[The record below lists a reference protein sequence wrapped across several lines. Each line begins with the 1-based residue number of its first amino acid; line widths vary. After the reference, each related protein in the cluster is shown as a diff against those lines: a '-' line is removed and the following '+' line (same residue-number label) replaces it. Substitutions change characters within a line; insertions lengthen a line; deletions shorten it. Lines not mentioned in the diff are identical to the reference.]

1 MVALASKV
9 IDSLTTVSSNRV
21 ISSLFDNRLILSTA
35 ADCIDLICL
44 GAKLSTKML
53 RLTNDA
59 NHTYGVDRRLRK

>member
-21 ISSLFDNRLILSTA
+21 ISLLFDNRLILSTA

-44 GAKLSTKML
+44 GAKLSPKM
-53 RLTNDA
+53 
-59 NHTYGVDRRLRK
+59 